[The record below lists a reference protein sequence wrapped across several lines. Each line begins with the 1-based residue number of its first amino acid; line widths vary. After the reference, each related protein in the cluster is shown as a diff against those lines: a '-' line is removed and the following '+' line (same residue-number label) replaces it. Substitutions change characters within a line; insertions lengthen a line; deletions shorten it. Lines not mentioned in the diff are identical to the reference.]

1 MKPTDKQVMLVNG
14 LIKEA
19 IDHGGDAGGPYF
31 VNGDKLYVAM
41 AMYRDNI
48 WGRDR
53 GIFICKDADDYPYFA
68 SIVDEQ

>member
-1 MKPTDKQVMLVNG
+1 MKPTYEQVILING
-14 LIKEA
+14 IIREA

-41 AMYRDNI
+41 TMYRDNI
-48 WGRDR
+48 WGRNS
-53 GIFICKDADDYPYFA
+53 GISICKDVDDYPYFV

>member
-31 VNGDKLYVAM
+31 VNGDKIYVAM

-48 WGRDR
+48 WGER
-53 GIFICKDADDYPYFA
+53 
-68 SIVDEQ
+68 